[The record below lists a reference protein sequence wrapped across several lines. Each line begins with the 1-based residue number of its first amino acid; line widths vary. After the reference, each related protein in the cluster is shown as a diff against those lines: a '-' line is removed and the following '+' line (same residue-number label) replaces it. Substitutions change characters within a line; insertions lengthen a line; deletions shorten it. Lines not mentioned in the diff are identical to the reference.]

1 MHISIHETLHEQNG
15 KGYLVS
21 ISDQSGRKQISES
34 DFFANGSEIET
45 KVQQLKKLLRQHFD
59 TNP

>member
-1 MHISIHETLHEQNG
+1 MHISIHETLHEQSG

-21 ISDQSGRKQISES
+21 ISDQTGRKQISES

-45 KVQQLKKLLRQHFD
+45 KVQQLRKLLRQHFD

>member
-1 MHISIHETLHEQNG
+1 MHISIHETMHEQNG
-15 KGYLVS
+15 KGYLVA
-21 ISDQSGRKQISES
+21 ISDQIGRKQISES

-45 KVQQLKKLLRQHFD
+45 KVQQLRKLLRQHFD